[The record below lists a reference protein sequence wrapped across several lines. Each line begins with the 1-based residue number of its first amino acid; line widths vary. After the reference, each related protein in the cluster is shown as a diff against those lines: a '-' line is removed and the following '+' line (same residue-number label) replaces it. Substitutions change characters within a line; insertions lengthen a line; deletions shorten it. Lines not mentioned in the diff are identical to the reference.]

1 MNLFF
6 VFFFLI
12 KDRERESKCCAVVI
26 DFHNFMVWEVL
37 NCVGVQAFDFFRQE
51 PVKTK
56 REQYANL

>member
-6 VFFFLI
+6 FSI
-12 KDRERESKCCAVVI
+12 KNRERETKRCAVVI

-37 NCVGVQAFDFFRQE
+37 NCVGVQAFNFFRQE
-51 PVKTK
+51 PVKSK